1 MLKALA
7 VFSFLIFWIIVGII
21 GLFWMLYN
29 NKRREKEEEEEETAK
44 SAPTP

>member
-21 GLFWMLYN
+21 GLFWMLYDD
-29 NKRREKEEEEEETAK
+29 KRRERLEEEEAAK
-44 SAPTP
+44 SVGTP